1 MASPD
6 GGRGSVT
13 IARTSDMALVRS
25 ILTWP
30 SLYDWHSDDGSPA
43 REDYDPPQ
51 SDAIWYILARD
62 RAVILGIW
70 MLVPQNAIE
79 YEVHTCLLPGHG
91 YKRGRAA
98 AKEAIAWAFANVP
111 HCRRLITKVPAY
123 NRLAYRF
130 AIDAGFELIGI
141 DKQSFLK
148 RGNLLDQAIL
158 GLSPTE

>member
-1 MASPD
+1 M
-6 GGRGSVT
+6 RFE
-13 IARTSDMALVRS
+13 RTRDMALVRS

-62 RAVILGIW
+62 NETILGIW
-70 MLVPQNAIE
+70 MLVPHNAIE

-91 YKRGRAA
+91 YRRGRTAA
-98 AKEAIAWAFANVP
+98 RECADWIWANTPA
-111 HCRRLITKVPAY
+111 RRLITKVPAF
-123 NRLAYRF
+123 NRIAYKF
-130 AIDAGFELIGI
+130 AIDAGFELIGT
-141 DKQSFLK
+141 DKKSFLK
-148 RGNLLDQAIL
+148 HGKLYDQALL